1 MRFISPHANYRI
13 VLVHEEVERLADGSM
28 QVKPKERAETEFPR
42 GFVAKFQRNDYTDF
56 EKQVAYD
63 RFGAALNK
71 GGRLRDDMVTPVSN
85 DDRIGTFDTHQI
97 QDPKLRARVEELL
110 ISHDQHGRDFLLVE
124 QPKVGKPWPRYDEL
138 RAAGRRTVEMVAES
152 IVAKVREDGYSPDDV
167 LAYERQNLNRQE
179 VLEALEELVRVPEE
193 DGVEVTA

>member
-1 MRFISPHANYRI
+1 LS
-13 VLVHEEVERLADGSM
+13 RLFPPF
-28 QVKPKERAETEFPR
+28 QHRAEPVPLIRRENLPHVDQHHQLPLEELSPGPAEAPR
-42 GFVAKFQRNDYTDF
+42 GGLDGLAV
-56 EKQVAYD
+56 
-63 RFGAALNK
+63 
-71 GGRLRDDMVTPVSN
+71 
-85 DDRIGTFDTHQI
+85 
-97 QDPKLRARVEELL
+97 
-110 ISHDQHGRDFLLVE
+110 
-124 QPKVGKPWPRYDEL
+124 EL